1 MEWYESL
8 FLQMCTHALSRAR
21 VADLRRQDGKLNLYL
36 DQTFEIVASY
46 RKDIQL
52 AFDLRSAVE
61 KLSGG
66 SEYVI
71 AVFVHDNQFST
82 ALRHLKDKHHVV
94 LSATMETGAHPND
107 FSSYYVDVA
116 VCRGSIAAISA
127 R

>member
-21 VADLRRQDGKLNLYL
+21 VADLRRQDSKLNLYL
-36 DQTFEIVASY
+36 DQTFEIVSSY

-61 KLSGG
+61 KLAGG

-82 ALRHLKDKHHVV
+82 ALRRLKEKHHVI
-94 LSATMETGAHPND
+94 LSATMETAAQPNS

-116 VCRGSIAAISA
+116 ICRGPITTAQ
-127 R
+127 

>member
-21 VADLRRQDGKLNLYL
+21 VADLRRQDCKLNLEL
-36 DQTFEIVASY
+36 SQTHEIVAAY
-46 RKDIQL
+46 RRGVEL
-52 AFDLRSAVE
+52 AFDLQTAIK

-66 SEYVI
+66 AEYLI

-82 ALRHLKDKHHVV
+82 ELRRLKEKHHVV
-94 LSATMETGAHPND
+94 LSATMETDAQPSD

-116 VCRGSIAAISA
+116 VCLGSRATVSA
-127 R
+127 Q

>member
-21 VADLRRQDGKLNLYL
+21 VADLRRQDSKLNLYL

-46 RKDIQL
+46 RKDVQL
-52 AFDLRSAVE
+52 VFDVRSAVE
-61 KLSGG
+61 QLSGG

-82 ALRHLKDKHHVV
+82 ALRRLKEKHHVV
-94 LSATMETGAHPND
+94 LSATMETDAQQND
-107 FSSYYVDVA
+107 YSSYYVDVA
-116 VCRGSIAAISA
+116 VCRGSSA
-127 R
+127 SVSAQ